1 MKALK
6 IILIAMMAVL
16 SLSSCTKEILTMMEW
31 EFYDYDTEA
40 ISVESTNSS
49 YLHVEIVADSNY
61 SGAITVKCTN
71 YPRLS
76 IMSNEKDGTYRSDAA
91 GFTAKKID
99 DNTVRIT
106 FEPIERTEEDDV
118 YDILAVDG
126 KNGKQSCLTNM
137 SISRVFR
144 SAARN
149 SK

>member
-1 MKALK
+1 MRALK

-40 ISVESTNSS
+40 ISAKSANFS
-49 YLHVEIVADSNY
+49 YSNVEIVADSNY

-76 IMSNEKDGTYRSDAA
+76 IMANQKDGTYKSDTA
-91 GFTAKKID
+91 GFTAKRID
-99 DNTVRIT
+99 DNTIRIT